1 MELECYSQI
10 GGDRFTV
17 LLDDT
22 AQLNRSIVGIAA
34 DRSKGVRACLGN
46 LCKEMEVAGG
56 ESSGGVNDALNCRAI
71 AAAKRRPQLDGEV
84 GECSLDRD
92 RGNPMSRL
100 GRKDLDAVHEELS
113 GACGAQASWSGWSG
127 RRRGGKYV
135 ASYFG
140 LLARRH
146 ILVFDELTFTS
157 VGKLIF
163 IGGFIARTTSAAL
176 TLFGDIFLMILIGT
190 LDSSRVIFHC
200 TQNGPFTLAPRV
212 IFLVT
217 SPTMGRLANEV
228 ASARILGESR
238 LGLARVCRDLL
249 PAIGH
254 GDSSDIG
261 RVEFNDS

>member
-1 MELECYSQI
+1 MAVDCSNGVQVSL
-10 GGDRFTV
+10 GD
-17 LLDDT
+17 
-22 AQLNRSIVGIAA
+22 
-34 DRSKGVRACLGN
+34 
-46 LCKEMEVAGG
+46 LCKEMKVASGK
-56 ESSGGVNDALNCRAI
+56 SSGGINDASNCRAI
-71 AAAKRRPQLDGEV
+71 ATAKSQPQLDGMVRER
-84 GECSLDRD
+84 SLDRNRED
-92 RGNPMSRL
+92 TTIRW
-100 GRKDLDAVHEELS
+100 GREDLDAADEEHS
-113 GACGAQASWSGWSG
+113 GAWGAQGGRSG
-127 RRRGGKYV
+127 RSGRSCGGKKIS
-135 ASYFG
+135 AHFG
-140 LLARRH
+140 FLTICH
-146 ILVFDELTFTS
+146 IFVLDELTFTD
-157 VGKLIF
+157 VGGLIS
-163 IGGFIARTTSAAL
+163 IGGFIARTASAAL

>member
-163 IGGFIARTTSAAL
+163 IGGFIARATSAAL
-176 TLFGDIFLMILIGT
+176 MAFSKIFLMVVIGA
-190 LDSSRVIFHC
+190 LNSSRVVFQW
-200 TQNGPFTLAPRV
+200 TKNWTFTLPPRV
-212 IFLVT
+212 IFLAA
-217 SPTMGRLANEV
+217 SPTFGRFANEV
-228 ASARILGESR
+228 APTGVLGKGC
-238 LGLARVCRDLL
+238 LGLAGVRRDWL

-254 GDSSDIG
+254 RD
-261 RVEFNDS
+261 EALANQ